1 MRRNMLLPLIML
13 TILLSACQAAPAATA
28 MPTAVP
34 PVDTLAPTPTPP
46 TPSLTAS
53 PTNSP
58 APTATPTSTVTP
70 TSTPFVPFDA
80 VTTAAAVNLRAGPG
94 YLFPALR
101 SLKKGG
107 TVAVLGKA
115 PGGEWIR
122 VRTPEA
128 IEGWVFWR
136 LLRSNVS
143 VEEAPVVEPQNVQRI
158 QGRVVDGSGTPI
170 QGVAFD
176 VFQGVQTVIGNDPVL
191 TDSKGGFF
199 AFLPLSSHGIWTVK
213 DSGIACESNVWAD
226 ASCTNYKNGYLGKV
240 DPLSADVTLPYTGV
254 LEFIW
259 S

>member
-1 MRRNMLLPLIML
+1 MKPNDLIPFL
-13 TILLSACQAAPAATA
+13 ALSVIHSACQAAPAATVQS
-28 MPTAVP
+28 TAVP

-58 APTATPTSTVTP
+58 APTVTPTSTVMP
-70 TSTPFVPFDA
+70 TSTPFVPFNA
-80 VTTAAAVNLRAGPG
+80 FSTAAAVNLRAGPV
-94 YLFPALR
+94 YLFPVLR
-101 SLKKGG
+101 SLKEGEA
-107 TVAVLGKA
+107 VAVLGKA

-136 LLRSNVS
+136 LLRANVS
-143 VEEAPVVEPQNVQRI
+143 VEEAPVVEPQDAQRI

-176 VFQGVQTVIGNDPVL
+176 VFQGVQTVVGNNAVL
-191 TDSKGGFF
+191 TDSTGEFF
-199 AFLPLSSHGIWTVK
+199 TFLPLSSHGAWTVK
-213 DSGIACESNVWAD
+213 DSGIACDSNVWAD
-226 ASCTNYKNGYLGKV
+226 ASCTDYKNGYLGKV
-240 DPLSADVTLPYTGV
+240 DPPSVDGTLPYNGV